1 MIANAIHHNH
11 SLAVRYRRREKRSMN
26 HSQDSRFLRY
36 FAFGSMAAMLQIAT
50 LTTLVEVGR
59 LDTVIASTL
68 AFYIAVV
75 VNYFLQRRY
84 TFRSFEPHWIA
95 MPKFVGVSTVGA
107 VINVLV
113 FTLLTNVM
121 HYLIAQLISL
131 LIVFSINYCA
141 SSVLIFGRKG
151 R

>member
-1 MIANAIHHNH
+1 
-11 SLAVRYRRREKRSMN
+11 
-26 HSQDSRFLRY
+26 
-36 FAFGSMAAMLQIAT
+36 MAAMLQIAT